1 MNYSAMDVYKE
12 APVFENESFLLRLL
26 QRQDAE
32 DLLKVYS
39 DEKSVPLFNSD
50 NCNGDTFYYGTLERV
65 HKAIDMWEMS
75 YRHRYFVR
83 WSIVDKREN
92 AVIGTI
98 ELFHRDAEDYFHNC
112 GLLRL
117 DLRSDYETGSDITE
131 ILNLI
136 VPVIY
141 DLFYCD
147 KIATKVVSIATERAK
162 ALKQMGFMPSDEKVR
177 GHDGSE
183 YGDYFVKFRNK

>member
-1 MNYSAMDVYKE
+1 MD
-12 APVFENESFLLRLL
+12 
-26 QRQDAE
+26 
-32 DLLKVYS
+32 DL
-39 DEKSVPLFNSD
+39 
-50 NCNGDTFYYGTLERV
+50 
-65 HKAIDMWEMS
+65 W
-75 YRHRYFVR
+75 
-83 WSIVDKREN
+83 
-92 AVIGTI
+92 
-98 ELFHRDAEDYFHNC
+98 
-112 GLLRL
+112 
-117 DLRSDYETGSDITE
+117 SDYETSRDITE

-136 VPVIY
+136 VPVTY